1 MDCFG
6 QERKGLMLSTIGFPV
21 IQPLASPKYHHR
33 ELVSYHRGFAQPE
46 SSTPMSL
53 RQRGYASGR
62 NSTVGNPFLSGLWQ
76 EQQQPRGDI
85 HFSIGG
91 DFGHRGSVRGRPRL
105 RLDRRLFVI
114 LPRDVRLQLLDRGL
128 R

>member
-6 QERKGLMLSTIGFPV
+6 QERKGVMLSTIGFPV
-21 IQPLASPKYHHR
+21 IQLLASPKYHRR
-33 ELVSYHRGFAQPE
+33 ELVNYHRSFAQPE

-53 RQRGYASGR
+53 RQRGHASGR
-62 NSTVGNPFLSGLWQ
+62 NSTVGNPFLSAPWQ
-76 EQQQPRGDI
+76 EQQQPLGDI

-91 DFGHRGSVRGRPRL
+91 DLGHRDSVRRRPRL

-114 LPRDVRLQLLDRGL
+114 VPHDVRLQLLDRGL